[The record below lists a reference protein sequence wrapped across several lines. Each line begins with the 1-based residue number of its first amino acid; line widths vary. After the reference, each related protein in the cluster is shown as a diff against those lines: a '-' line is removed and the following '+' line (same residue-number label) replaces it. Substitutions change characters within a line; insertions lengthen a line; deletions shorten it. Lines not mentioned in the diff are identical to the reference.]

1 MNTVLALL
9 LLPVAFAAPA
19 ATRELEAAFYAHVQQ
34 FGLEFASGDEFV
46 NRLEIYAA
54 NDQLIN
60 AHNAQA
66 NQTFTMAHNQFSHL
80 TRAEFVELNNLGVRY
95 NVPAKTGALH
105 KADRLNG
112 ATEVDWVSAGAVTP
126 VKDQGSCGSCWSFST
141 TGALEGAIAIKNA
154 KDASSWTG
162 LSEQQLVSCD
172 TTDMGCS
179 GGLMDTAFDW
189 TASNGGLCSEDD
201 YPYVSG
207 DGEAPSCETGCSVYD
222 DSAPASHTDVDES
235 EDALMSAVAQQPV
248 SVAIEADQL
257 AFQFYSSGVLTGRCG
272 TNLDHGVLAVG
283 YGTYTD
289 GNDYWKVKNS
299 WSSTWGM
306 DGYLLIERGN
316 SQTGGQC
323 GILMSAS
330 YPTV

>member
-126 VKDQGSCGSCWSFST
+126 VKDQGSCGSC
-141 TGALEGAIAIKNA
+141 
-154 KDASSWTG
+154 
-162 LSEQQLVSCD
+162 
-172 TTDMGCS
+172 
-179 GGLMDTAFDW
+179 
-189 TASNGGLCSEDD
+189 
-201 YPYVSG
+201 
-207 DGEAPSCETGCSVYD
+207 
-222 DSAPASHTDVDES
+222 
-235 EDALMSAVAQQPV
+235 
-248 SVAIEADQL
+248 
-257 AFQFYSSGVLTGRCG
+257 
-272 TNLDHGVLAVG
+272 
-283 YGTYTD
+283 
-289 GNDYWKVKNS
+289 
-299 WSSTWGM
+299 
-306 DGYLLIERGN
+306 
-316 SQTGGQC
+316 
-323 GILMSAS
+323 
-330 YPTV
+330 

>member
-1 MNTVLALL
+1 MMTMITTALAM
-9 LLPVAFAAPA
+9 LPYALA
-19 ATRELEAAFYAHVQQ
+19 ATVTRDLESAFYTHAQKY
-34 FGLEFASGDEFV
+34 GLEFANGDEFAA
-46 NRLEIYAA
+46 RLEIYAA

-60 AHNAQA
+60 EHNAQG
-66 NQTFTMAHNQFSHL
+66 NQTYTMAHNQFSHL
-80 TRAEFVELNNLGVRY
+80 TRAEFAARNNLGVPY
-95 NVPAKTGALH
+95 VPTKTGALH

-141 TGALEGAIAIKNA
+141 TGALEGAIAIKNS

-172 TTDMGCS
+172 TTDAGCN
-179 GGLMDTAFDW
+179 GGLMDNAFDW
-189 TASNGGLCSEDD
+189 AASNGGLCTEDD
-201 YPYVSG
+201 YPYASG
-207 DGEAPSCETGCSVYD
+207 GGTAPSCTTGCSVYD
-222 DSAPASHTDVDES
+222 DSAPTSHTDVEQT
-235 EDALMSAVAQQPV
+235 EAALMSAVAQQPV
-248 SVAIEADQL
+248 SVAIQANQL

-272 TNLDHGVLAVG
+272 TNLDHGVLTVG

-289 GNDYWKVKNS
+289 GTDYWKVKNS

>member
-201 YPYVSG
+201 YPYASG
-207 DGEAPSCETGCSVYD
+207 GGSAPACETGCSVYD
-222 DSAPASHTDVDES
+222 DSAPTSHTDVDES

-248 SVAIEADQL
+248 SVAIEADQST
-257 AFQFYSSGVLTGRCG
+257 FQFYSSGVLTSDCG

-283 YGTYTD
+283 YGTLD
-289 GNDYWKVKNS
+289 GTDYWKIKNS
-299 WSSTWGM
+299 WGETWGD
-306 DGYLLIERGN
+306 DGFILIERGN
-316 SQTGGQC
+316 NQTGGLC
-323 GILMSAS
+323 GILMAAS